1 MQKKPGIYIIMPF
14 LLFFFFRYISS
25 VRSTLIVNLCAAL
38 CFGYLL
44 FIIATE
50 HSKSKVF
57 ILLKTC
63 NSLIKQFYIGSFQ
76 NFTVCVHILCLYKM
90 YICFYF
96 QTGCLIISALLQYF
110 FMAIFSIMVCFGINL
125 AFEVYEVFSTRSKFA
140 VFSLIGWGKK

>member
-1 MQKKPGIYIIMPF
+1 MSMQKKPGIYIIMPF
-14 LLFFFFRYISS
+14 LLFFFRYIRS

-63 NSLIKQFYIGSFQ
+63 NSLIK
-76 NFTVCVHILCLYKM
+76 TVLHWE
-90 YICFYF
+90 F
-96 QTGCLIISALLQYF
+96 
-110 FMAIFSIMVCFGINL
+110 
-125 AFEVYEVFSTRSKFA
+125 SKFHGVCA
-140 VFSLIGWGKK
+140 HFMFI